1 MGSGSAAPST
11 EFSMR
16 VVSNIEHRRQE
27 VGKTHQ
33 QLFTEAGLSKN
44 YYWKRLNHELPFNTN
59 DIDALA
65 RVLGVEPEDLTSKRM
80 VGNRAL
86 RLGGPE
92 LARRLQLL
100 AEAPTAHGDD
110 FRISDLVEF
119 LRSQEIEFTPERW
132 ASLIEETTSVT
143 SQSEKLLVEI
153 ATFFDVDRVYLTNF
167 AQEDVTEHVEAQ
179 LVLRRTLKQIGG
191 ATVSARALGNVP
203 ASALLQIAKDISAT
217 DQK

>member
-1 MGSGSAAPST
+1 
-11 EFSMR
+11 MR
-16 VVSNIEHRRQE
+16 VVSNVEHRRQE

-44 YYWKRLNHELPFNTN
+44 YYWTRLNHDLPFNTN

-86 RLGGPE
+86 RLGGTE
-92 LARRLQLL
+92 LARRLREL
-100 AEAPTAHGDD
+100 AEAPTSQGDD
-110 FRISDLVEF
+110 FRVPDLVDY
-119 LRSQEIEFTPERW
+119 LRAKEIEFSPERW

-167 AQEDVTEHVEAQ
+167 AQDDVTEHVEAQ
-179 LVLRRTLKQIGG
+179 LVLRKTLKQIGG

-203 ASALLQIAKDISAT
+203 ASALIQIAKDISAT

>member
-1 MGSGSAAPST
+1 
-11 EFSMR
+11 MR
-16 VVSNIEHRRQE
+16 VVSNVEHRRQE

-86 RLGGPE
+86 RLGGTE
-92 LARRLQLL
+92 LARRLRVL
-100 AEAPTAHGDD
+100 AEAPTSQGDD
-110 FRISDLVEF
+110 FRVPDLVDY
-119 LRSQEIEFTPERW
+119 LRAKEIEFSAERW

-179 LVLRRTLKQIGG
+179 LVLRKTLKQIGG

-203 ASALLQIAKDISAT
+203 ASALIQIAKDISAT

>member
-1 MGSGSAAPST
+1 MGRGSVAPST

-16 VVSNIEHRRQE
+16 VVSNVDNRRRE
-27 VGKTHQ
+27 IGKTHV

-59 DIDALA
+59 DIDVLA

-80 VGNRAL
+80 VGNRLL
-86 RLGGPE
+86 RLSGTE
-92 LARRLQLL
+92 LARRLGEL
-100 AEAPTAHGDD
+100 AEAPNAQGDV
-110 FRISDLVEF
+110 FRVSDLVDY
-119 LRSQEIEFTPERW
+119 LRAQEIDLTAERW
-132 ASLIEETTSVT
+132 SSLIEETAAVT
-143 SQSEKLLVEI
+143 SQSEQMLVEI

-203 ASALLQIAKDISAT
+203 TSALLQIAKDISAT